1 MSVCPRP
8 AAGLLVASLAAVSL
22 PARADDRSLLNS
34 CQALVDRAAQSSR
47 NTGAANA
54 GQDDAQLLHCRLV
67 IREWTLRDSR
77 MSVDERG
84 RPLR

>member
-1 MSVCPRP
+1 MLFSPRLAFP
-8 AAGLLVASLAAVSL
+8 IVVVSLAASSS
-22 PARADDRSLLNS
+22 PARADERAKLDA
-34 CQALVDRAAQSSR
+34 CQTLVDRAAQAQP
-47 NTGAANA
+47 AAA
-54 GQDDAQLLHCRLV
+54 ATKPDDPDLLRCRQI

>member
-1 MSVCPRP
+1 M
-8 AAGLLVASLAAVSL
+8 AGWTIVALLAASAL
-22 PARADDRSLLNS
+22 PARADDRSKLDA
-34 CQALVDRAAQSSR
+34 CQAMVDRAAHAPP
-47 NTGAANA
+47 NADAAKR
-54 GQDDAQLLHCRLV
+54 DDAELAHCRLV

>member
-1 MSVCPRP
+1 MFVSWKL
-8 AAGLLVASLAAVSL
+8 AGWIIVALLAAISL
-22 PARADDRSLLNS
+22 PARADDRSLLNA
-34 CQALVDRAAQSSR
+34 CQAMVDRAAQSAP
-47 NTGAANA
+47 NAGAAK
-54 GQDDAQLLHCRLV
+54 QDDAELAHCRLV